1 MRWFKAKRKQAAK
14 LLPENSALILGS
26 LPEFFQQPDVA
37 VPYRPDSDFYYL
49 TGFTEPHGF
58 FILKKGRRGRTARS
72 ILCVAEKDPKKELWE
87 GARYGPKEAKKVFLM
102 DETHPIDNL
111 EEILKKHLKGVSSV
125 FYNNI
130 HPPFDRKVRKQ
141 KIKIRSAREFLTPLR
156 RIKDK
161 TELAF
166 IKQAVQV
173 SVHAHKN
180 TARAL
185 KPGVNERALHGVF
198 LKSLMEK
205 GSRREGYP
213 GIVACG
219 NNAVT
224 LHYTKND
231 SVCRKG
237 ELLLLDAG
245 GEMNHYTADITRV
258 YPVSGRFSKSQR
270 DLYEKLLSL
279 QKALI
284 QEVRPEASFK
294 DLNKKMFEGLT
305 NILLETQILKG
316 SFKDHLKKQ
325 TCRAY
330 CPHSLGHLLGMDV
343 HDPGFTRI
351 DKNKKPPLLK
361 PGMVLTIEPGL
372 YIPQTD
378 TKSPPELRGTGLRIE
393 DDIYVTAEGATNLT
407 KSAPKEVEELE
418 ALCRS

>member
-1 MRWFKAKRKQAAK
+1 MQWFKAKRNQTAK

-49 TGFTEPHGF
+49 TGFTEPQSF
-58 FILKKGRRGRTARS
+58 FILKKGRGNSAHRS
-72 ILCVAEKDPKKELWE
+72 ILCVAEKDLKKELWE
-87 GARYGPKEAKKVFLM
+87 GARYNPKTAKKVFLM
-102 DETHPIDNL
+102 DETHPIDSL
-111 EEILKKHLKGVSSV
+111 DEVLKKHLKGVSTV

-141 KIKIRSAREFLTPLR
+141 KIKIRSAREFLSPLR

-161 TELAF
+161 TELDF

-173 SVHAHKN
+173 SVHAHKSV
-180 TARAL
+180 ARAL
-185 KPGVNERALHGVF
+185 KPDVNERALHGVF

-205 GSRREGYP
+205 GSRGEGYP
-213 GIVACG
+213 SIVACG

-224 LHYTKND
+224 LHYMKN
-231 SVCRKG
+231 KG
-237 ELLLLDAG
+237 ICQKGQLLLLDAG
-245 GEMNHYTADITRV
+245 GEMNHYTADITRI
-258 YPVSGRFSKSQR
+258 YPVSGRFSKPQKN
-270 DLYEKLLSL
+270 LYEKLLSL

-284 QEVRPEASFK
+284 REVRPEVSFK

-305 NILLETQILKG
+305 NILLETQVLKG
-316 SFKDHLKKQ
+316 SFKNHLKKQ

-343 HDPGFTRI
+343 HDPTFSR
-351 DKNKKPPLLK
+351 KEPPLLK

-372 YIPQTD
+372 YISQTD
-378 TKSPPELRGTGLRIE
+378 TKARASLRGIGLRIE
-393 DDIYVTAEGATNLT
+393 DDIYVTDKGAVTLT